1 VRVLNESFVM
11 GPGGRGRGGS
21 TSRQESYENS
31 KEKKESKPAGMD
43 VSADEIRKMVAK
55 LLKELASNTNPKKN
69 PRLLN
74 KISEETIRALG
85 FMSKLKHVTDQEL
98 IDRYIEAE
106 ARRKEWFESQGW
118 EFTPN
123 VDPKRLTLMSYDTVA
138 DIWGQTEQPEDKH
151 DAFVAF
157 MSTSSDGPLRV
168 AEYDKMICE
177 ALLAA
182 FGKRTTNSTM
192 KLFGDIRIQVSDSE
206 HILDDVITFVGRLAT
221 VNHDL
226 GVGAE
231 LGPDEL
237 QQVTEVLNTGLS
249 KEAPALGLV
258 MRTATEGKGLTVDQY
273 CEILVEMATER
284 MKATDAFADWEKK
297 SKGNRP
303 LSDADRLRLN
313 DLEKEVA
320 RLKKENERLL
330 KAAKPNNP
338 ACTDYAKDSR
348 RQICWK
354 ESQFHSVAAQH
365 SCAGGC
371 QERCPGD
378 CDCNGEEGLAE
389 AVTVRP
395 GDAVVRLEAGHLG
408 FNCISGQQ
416 WCDRHPQSIRSL
428 GGY

>member
-1 VRVLNESFVM
+1 M
-11 GPGGRGRGGS
+11 GFGGRQGRGGS
-21 TSRQESYENS
+21 TSRHGSNEDS
-31 KEKKESKPAGMD
+31 KEKKESKTAETD

-55 LLKELASNTNPKKN
+55 FLKELANNTNPKKN

-74 KISEETIRALG
+74 KISEEKIRALG
-85 FMSKLKHVTDQEL
+85 FMSKLKYVTDQEL

-118 EFTPN
+118 DFTPN
-123 VDPKRLTLMSYDTVA
+123 VDPKRLPLMSYNSVA
-138 DIWGQTEQPEDKH
+138 DIWGQTSQPEDKH
-151 DAFVAF
+151 DAFVTF
-157 MSTSSDGPLRV
+157 MSSSSDGPLRV

-192 KLFGDIRIQVSDSE
+192 KLFGDIRIQVSDPE
-206 HILDDVITFVGRLAT
+206 HLLDDVITYVSKLAT

-226 GVGAE
+226 GAD

-237 QQVTEVLNTGLS
+237 QQVIEVLNTGLS
-249 KEAPALGLV
+249 KEAQALGLV

-273 CEILVEMATER
+273 CEILVDMATER

-338 ACTDYAKDSR
+338 STGASAVGNTGCFKCGKEGHRADQCPDNKPAPTKTAPATPRTAGAKS
-348 RQICWK
+348 
-354 ESQFHSVAAQH
+354 
-365 SCAGGC
+365 AGTGRKVSFSKL
-371 QERCPGD
+371 QL
-378 CDCNGEEGLAE
+378 NTAVQE
-389 AVTVRP
+389 AVTKTVHETLAAMEKK
-395 GDAVVRLEAGHLG
+395 GWQK
-408 FNCISGQQ
+408 S
-416 WCDRHPQSIRSL
+416 
-428 GGY
+428 

>member
-1 VRVLNESFVM
+1 M
-11 GPGGRGRGGS
+11 GYGRQGRGGS
-21 TSRQESYENS
+21 TSRHESNDIS
-31 KEKKESKPAGMD
+31 KEKKENKLAETD
-43 VSADEIRKMVAK
+43 VSAEEIRRMVAK
-55 LLKELASNTNPKKN
+55 FLKELSGSTNPRKA
-69 PRLLN
+69 PRLLIR
-74 KISEETIRALG
+74 ISEEKTRALS
-85 FMSKLKHVTDQEL
+85 FMSKLKFVTDPEL
-98 IDRYIEAE
+98 IDKYIEAE

-138 DIWGQTEQPEDKH
+138 DIWGQTSQPEDKH

-192 KLFGDIRIQVSDSE
+192 KLFGDIRIQVSDPE
-206 HILDDVITFVGRLAT
+206 HLLDDVITYVGRLAT

-226 GVGAE
+226 GAE

-237 QQVTEVLNTGLS
+237 QQVMEVLNTGLS
-249 KEAPALGLV
+249 KEAQALGLV

-273 CEILVEMATER
+273 CEILVDMATER

-338 ACTDYAKDSR
+338 STGASAVGNTGCFKCKKEGHRADQCPDNKPAPTTPRTAGAKS
-348 RQICWK
+348 
-354 ESQFHSVAAQH
+354 
-365 SCAGGC
+365 AGKKVSFSKL
-371 QERCPGD
+371 QL
-378 CDCNGEEGLAE
+378 NTVVQE
-389 AVTVRP
+389 AVKNAVQETVTAMEKK
-395 GDAVVRLEAGHLG
+395 GW
-408 FNCISGQQ
+408 QKQ
-416 WCDRHPQSIRSL
+416 
-428 GGY
+428 

>member
-1 VRVLNESFVM
+1 M
-11 GPGGRGRGGS
+11 GHGGRGRGGS

-55 LLKELASNTNPKKN
+55 FLKELASNTNPKKA

-74 KISEETIRALG
+74 KMSEEMIRALG
-85 FMSKLKHVTDQEL
+85 FMSQLKFVTDPEL
-98 IDRYIEAE
+98 IGKYIEAE

-123 VDPKRLTLMSYDTVA
+123 VDPKRLPLMSYDTVA
-138 DIWGQTEQPEDKH
+138 DIWGQTSQPEDKH

-157 MSTSSDGPLRV
+157 MSNTSSDGPLRV

-192 KLFGDIRIQVSDSE
+192 KLFGDIRIQVSDPE
-206 HILDDVITFVGRLAT
+206 HLLDDVITYVGRLAT

-226 GVGAE
+226 GVGAD

-237 QQVTEVLNTGLS
+237 QQVTEVLNTGIS

-284 MKATDAFADWEKK
+284 MKATDAFADWENK

-303 LSDADRLRLN
+303 LSDAERLRLN

-320 RLKKENERLL
+320 QLKKENAQL
-330 KAAKPNNP
+330 KAAKSNNP
-338 ACTDYAKDSR
+338 STSAAAVENKGCFKCGKEGHRQDQCPKNKPTPTKTAPATPRTAGAKSAGQSGKKVSFSKLQLDTAVKNTV
-348 RQICWK
+348 Q
-354 ESQFHSVAAQH
+354 ETVAAMEKKGWQK
-365 SCAGGC
+365 
-371 QERCPGD
+371 P
-378 CDCNGEEGLAE
+378 
-389 AVTVRP
+389 
-395 GDAVVRLEAGHLG
+395 
-408 FNCISGQQ
+408 
-416 WCDRHPQSIRSL
+416 
-428 GGY
+428 